1 MLKSA
6 VGRTTLKAVGQ
17 SSLTG
22 PPGSGDGTHPN
33 LGLHSAAASG
43 NIGLVKFALENGQ
56 LANSNLNGIL
66 PLHAACSGGSE
77 QAVRMLIYHGADV
90 NAPRL
95 KSKSTSGPGAE
106 GSTPLH
112 FAAANGHLEIARIL
126 LEAGARPAAADKDSV
141 TPVALALGN
150 SHQACASLIRSWISA
165 YGSNGLAGMV
175 SSRDTVSGDVALGP
189 AGYIRYAAGTSDA
202 TAASPTIVNASL
214 TSSLSNPVQT
224 QTSHETLS
232 QPSKQP
238 GTRSNSTTS
247 KPPFLT
253 RTSSNPS
260 LRVQDAA
267 VTPTLT
273 SSPAP
278 SSASSSRPM
287 MATSPVSS
295 FASLPSGQPQLSP
308 ASLEPEQAFE
318 SAFAPSV
325 TAAELQPPALTPL
338 APVQLR
344 ESKRRP
350 SLPSII
356 EKAAH
361 PAATIRAALASGSST
376 PFPLPNNGADPYR
389 TSAAS
394 PSKKLTRLAGK
405 RSLSN
410 ILRKATGSSTLSTAS
425 STATLSPPQIGD
437 ASASSASSD
446 SSSKPGRTTGQS
458 FEHQQPPAIA
468 IGQRDRRNTDSD
480 STTIVK
486 PVTAPSYQTSF
497 ALPQWNP
504 SSAEAPARDFR
515 LRSASASSTPA
526 HQNIDDVM
534 QRVGRARSIPSDH
547 AHFPS
552 MRNSRTEGVPDLLRS
567 GYHPSNQGFLA
578 ASPRVGSADKVDG
591 TRNDDGAFREERHEL
606 RTRSSSTTS
615 SIGAGTVNR
624 SASSQHDKRAV
635 DDAESLSGP
644 LDYDHRGDHEG
655 HTPSRI
661 LNAVPQQRSNSSVQA
676 DGLAPAETLLA
687 VSSARQT
694 RNRSGSSLSAVS
706 SESRSGLA
714 AEQGSSGSPNL
725 TSMYQTLSVFDGQN
739 SPPDTPTSQPGF
751 STNVGSQTSP
761 LRFNNLSAAEQA
773 LAILSQEGT
782 FATDGPD
789 GTSMSLAAQLAAYGE
804 ALASERTG
812 AGEAR
817 TGPSPILSARGS
829 NAALRSKLPSV
840 SEDQS
845 PSRPNA
851 SEAPDMQSTSFR
863 DVRAPKYPATAA
875 QSYHRRVSRRPTS
888 SEGNETH
895 GSLRSSSTTR
905 ALSPAAGH
913 NRSTPVGDTIKHAG
927 LRTLFLD
934 APRGPEIASPSNPA
948 LGSPLHTQSSAGWSS
963 ADAKEDAPRGDSP
976 ASTTDSSLDNQPEQ
990 ASPDVPAR
998 KRHVPPPLPAKDLNR
1013 VNNASFNPD
1022 MLLDD
1027 PTTPVLSGHSNG
1039 SFDVYATSPHS
1050 AHGYSPSVPTE
1061 LASYTLL
1068 RRERSPGPLLNSSIS
1083 AGLAGPVPPPRK
1095 ESMHSP
1101 NFSPNT
1107 SGTNIST
1114 GEFLTPDAAHH
1125 NRVMMGREG
1134 SLEGPDS
1141 QSGRWESLK
1150 RPSVSMLRTATSSSS
1165 RSHSTISHG
1174 GDDSQQWSAD
1184 ESGSQLGSD
1193 SGRPIGSEGASSAPG
1208 RGGKRRLVR
1217 NLLGNIKGSS

>member
-17 SSLTG
+17 SSLSG

-90 NAPRL
+90 NAPRF

-112 FAAANGHLEIARIL
+112 FAAANGHLEISRIL
-126 LEAGARPAAADKDSV
+126 LEAGARPAAADKDGV

-202 TAASPTIVNASL
+202 IPASPPSVTASL
-214 TSSLSNPVQT
+214 TPSLAQASYE
-224 QTSHETLS
+224 TSPYS
-232 QPSKQP
+232 SKQP

-247 KPPFLT
+247 KPAFLA
-253 RTSSNPS
+253 RTDSNPS
-260 LRVQDAA
+260 LRVQDA
-267 VTPTLT
+267 PTLS

-278 SSASSSRPM
+278 SSASSSRPVI
-287 MATSPVSS
+287 ATSPVSS
-295 FASLPSGQPQLSP
+295 FSSLPHGQPQHSP
-308 ASLEPEQAFE
+308 ASLEAEQTFE
-318 SAFAPSV
+318 SSFAPSV
-325 TAAELQPPALTPL
+325 TSAEMQPPTLTPL

-376 PFPLPNNGADPYR
+376 PLPNNGADPYR
-389 TSAAS
+389 TSATS
-394 PSKKLTRLAGK
+394 PSKKSSRLAGK

-425 STATLSPPQIGD
+425 SNVSMNPSRANE
-437 ASASSASSD
+437 ASTSTASSNPA
-446 SSSKPGRTTGQS
+446 GATGLS
-458 FEHQQPPAIA
+458 LEHHRPSAIA
-468 IGQRDRRNTDSD
+468 TGQRDRRNTDSD
-480 STTIVK
+480 SATVGK
-486 PVTAPSYQTSF
+486 PLTAPSYQTSF
-497 ALPQWNP
+497 AVPQWSP
-504 SSAEAPARDFR
+504 SSAETPVRDFR
-515 LRSASASSTPA
+515 LRSASASSTLA
-526 HQNIDDVM
+526 HQNIDDVL

-547 AHFPS
+547 NHSQPS
-552 MRNSRTEGVPDLLRS
+552 IMPDLLRS
-567 GYHPSNQGFLA
+567 GHQLPGRESLA
-578 ASPRVGSADKVDG
+578 ASSRASPAV
-591 TRNDDGAFREERHEL
+591 EEARPGVLRTYGH
-606 RTRSSSTTS
+606 RTRSSSSTS
-615 SIGAGTVNR
+615 SVGTNPAHR
-624 SASSQHDKRAV
+624 SASSSHDQSSQAE
-635 DDAESLSGP
+635 DDAEHLGDP
-644 LDYDHRGDHEG
+644 LDDDLSDHDVPTNLRNFD
-655 HTPSRI
+655 
-661 LNAVPQQRSNSSVQA
+661 AVRQKRSNSDLRA
-676 DGLAPAETLLA
+676 DRTAEGLLA
-687 VSSARQT
+687 ATARQT

-706 SESRSGLA
+706 SGSHSGIA
-714 AEQGSSGSPNL
+714 AEQSSRGSPNL
-725 TSMYQTLSVFDGQN
+725 VSMYQTLSVDGQL
-739 SPPDTPTSQPGF
+739 SSPDTPTSQPGF
-751 STNVGSQTSP
+751 TVGSQSP
-761 LRFNNLSAAEQA
+761 FRANNLSASEQA
-773 LAILSQEGT
+773 LAILSQDIP
-782 FATDGPD
+782 FAVDGPD

-804 ALASERTG
+804 ALASERKG

-817 TGPSPILSARGS
+817 TGPSPNLSTRGS

-845 PSRPNA
+845 PSKPKLH
-851 SEAPDMQSTSFR
+851 EAPGVHSASLR
-863 DVRAPKYPATAA
+863 EVRAPKYPATAA

-888 SEGNETH
+888 SEGSETQ
-895 GSLRSSSTTR
+895 GSFQTARG
-905 ALSPAAGH
+905 LSPA
-913 NRSTPVGDTIKHAG
+913 DTYQRRAPAADTGKHAG

-934 APRGPEIASPSNPA
+934 TPRGAEVTSLSNPG
-948 LGSPLHTQSSAGWSS
+948 LGSPLHTQSSAEWST
-963 ADAKEDAPRGDSP
+963 ADAKKDASAGGSP
-976 ASTTDSSLDNQPEQ
+976 ASTPDSYVDSQPEHT
-990 ASPDVPAR
+990 SPNVVSR
-998 KRHVPPPLPAKDLNR
+998 RSPPPLPAKDPSRSNSVSL
-1013 VNNASFNPD
+1013 NPD
-1022 MLLDD
+1022 VLLDD
-1027 PTTPVLSGHSNG
+1027 PTTPVLSAHNNG
-1039 SFDVYATSPHS
+1039 SFDVYATSPHKE
-1050 AHGYSPSVPTE
+1050 HHYSPSVPAE
-1061 LASYTLL
+1061 LASYTML
-1068 RRERSPGPLLNSSIS
+1068 RRARSPAPTLNSSNS
-1083 AGLAGPVPPPRK
+1083 GPIPPPRK

-1114 GEFLTPDAAHH
+1114 GEFLTPDAAHL
-1125 NRVMMGREG
+1125 NRTMMGRESSLDG
-1134 SLEGPDS
+1134 SDS
-1141 QSGRWESLK
+1141 HSSRWESVK
-1150 RPSVSMLRTATSSSS
+1150 RPSLTMLRSATSSSS
-1165 RSHSTISHG
+1165 RSQSTVSHG

-1193 SGRPIGSEGASSAPG
+1193 NGRAESSGGAG
-1208 RGGKRRLVR
+1208 RSKRRMVR